1 MERKPDKGFKYWFT
15 NVFWFHYGKLG
26 IIIVLALVVVVFL
39 TVQAFKKERYDLNV
53 VLALKGPV
61 SYEATGELNGLIAEA
76 AGDVDGN
83 GEVNINIQT
92 VDLSDEAHFEDN
104 HYRLLLYLSLPEY
117 TVFIMDG
124 QYSQTY
130 CSKEGYFNELADYGI
145 ETDDPTGKRITRAA
159 GGYCGKWAT
168 TTTMSASPTGR
179 RTGRATRN
187 GRRPQSGRLRRSS
200 PRKKALRAG
209 LCAFAY
215 LRGSRSLLTKGGG
228 FGKNGRQRRRTCAAF

>member
-145 ETDDPTGKRITRAA
+145 ETDDPTGKRIYA
-159 GGYCGKWAT
+159 GGRRILREMGDYDYYVCLSDWTTDGKGDAEWTAAAVRAIKAIL
-168 TTTMSASPTGR
+168 ASE
-179 RTGRATRN
+179 
-187 GRRPQSGRLRRSS
+187 
-200 PRKKALRAG
+200 
-209 LCAFAY
+209 
-215 LRGSRSLLTKGGG
+215 
-228 FGKNGRQRRRTCAAF
+228 